1 MCPQNLRSRKLS
13 EITLF
18 YTVDA
23 LKNVVM
29 KTLEQSQKKFV
40 SKFFIKV
47 AAVCFEQPQKANLS

>member
-1 MCPQNLRSRKLS
+1 MFPQNLRSRKLS

-18 YTVDA
+18 YAVDA

-47 AAVCFEQPQKANLS
+47 TAVCFEQPQKTNLS